1 MDENR
6 KIDFKI
12 NNIAGAFDL
21 DRMMVKI
28 AVGLIIIP
36 IIVFLWGWTRPSIS
50 IFGTILLIIL
60 VYRIII
66 NCYKLHWF

>member
-36 IIVFLWGWTRPSIS
+36 IIVFYGVGQDHQ
-50 IFGTILLIIL
+50 FQFL
-60 VYRIII
+60 VQ
-66 NCYKLHWF
+66 FF